1 MEGQV
6 KSGAS
11 LVGKWS
17 MPDLIQGKS
26 AYEIAVMHGFE
37 GTEEEWLASLKG
49 EKGEKGDQG
58 TLDVV
63 TYMGGKYTGAIEET
77 NSLTF
82 DTLEGIGLGVKDGKV
97 LIGIDPLTFPEDLK
111 GNGSGL
117 PEVTEADNG
126 KILMVVGGKWENV
139 KYPAGTQ
146 YESVTA
152 TIPASSWNDNGSM
165 IHAVWYGLTQN
176 VDGCDIDVS
185 LAASSTKEQFEEA
198 ARCGVY
204 CSSATGTELVFTAL
218 YDRPTIDLTFDVR
231 ITKPT
236 TLAYS
241 VDEASM
247 TLTIVEGYDG

>member
-49 EKGEKGDQG
+49 EKGDQG

-63 TYMGGKYTGAIEET
+63 TYMGGQHTGAVEET
-77 NSLTF
+77 NTLTF
-82 DTLEGIGLGVKDGKV
+82 DAGKGIGLRVEDGKV
-97 LIGIDPLTFPEDLK
+97 LMGIDETTFPEDLK
-111 GNGSGL
+111 GSGGSGL
-117 PEVTEADNG
+117 PEVTEAENG

-139 KYPAGTQ
+139 EFPAGTQ

-165 IHAVWYGLTQN
+165 IHAVWYGLQQN

-185 LAASSTKEQFEEA
+185 LAASSAKEQFEEA

-218 YDRPTIDLTFDVR
+218 YDRPTIDLTFDIR